1 MQDGQ
6 FTFRAGN
13 HLLRFF
19 AVRMLAPMENPMRVW
34 FLSAGLALMCMAQN
48 AAAGTVLIVG
58 DSISAGFGLDTR
70 LGWVS
75 LLEQRLKREGFDDKV
90 VNASISG
97 DTSAGGQARLPAL
110 LAEHKPELVIL
121 ELGGNDG
128 LRGLLPT
135 QLQQN
140 LASMIRQLPQTRAP
154 RCCCSACNCHPITVL
169 DTPRPLPTSTATWRM
184 RKTSRWCRFS
194 STAWAVY
201 PTLMQADGIHPAA
214 GAQDKLLENVWP
226 TLKPLL

>member
-1 MQDGQ
+1 
-6 FTFRAGN
+6 
-13 HLLRFF
+13 
-19 AVRMLAPMENPMRVW
+19 MENPMRVW

-58 DSISAGFGLDTR
+58 DSISAAFGLDTR
-70 LGWVS
+70 QGWVA
-75 LLEQRLKREGFDDKV
+75 LLEQRLKSEGFNDQV
-90 VNASISG
+90 INASISG

-128 LRGLLPT
+128 LRGQPPK

-140 LASMIRQLPQTRAP
+140 LASMIDSSRASGAKVLLLGMRLPPNYGVRYTQAFADVY
-154 RCCCSACNCHPITVL
+154 SNLASEKNI
-169 DTPRPLPTSTATWRM
+169 PLVP
-184 RKTSRWCRFS
+184 FFLEGIGGI
-194 STAWAVY
+194 
-201 PTLMQADGIHPAA
+201 PELMQADGIHPAIA
-214 GAQDKLLENVWP
+214 AQGKLLENVWP

>member
-1 MQDGQ
+1 
-6 FTFRAGN
+6 
-13 HLLRFF
+13 
-19 AVRMLAPMENPMRVW
+19 MRVW
-34 FLSAGLALMCMAQN
+34 FLSAGLALMCMAQS

-70 LGWVS
+70 EGWVS

-97 DTSAGGQARLPAL
+97 DTSAGGRARLPAL

-128 LRGLLPT
+128 LRGMLPT

-140 LASMIRQLPQTRAP
+140 LAAMINSSKASGAKVLLLGMQLPPNYGARYNKVFAEAFSNVAAEKKIP
-154 RCCCSACNCHPITVL
+154 LVPFFLEGVGGHPE
-169 DTPRPLPTSTATWRM
+169 
-184 RKTSRWCRFS
+184 
-194 STAWAVY
+194 
-201 PTLMQADGIHPAA
+201 LMQSDGLHPTA

>member
-1 MQDGQ
+1 
-6 FTFRAGN
+6 
-13 HLLRFF
+13 
-19 AVRMLAPMENPMRVW
+19 MRVW

-70 LGWVS
+70 KGWVA
-75 LLEQRLKREGFDDKV
+75 LLEQRLKQEGFDDKV

-97 DTSAGGQARLPAL
+97 DTSAGGLARLPAA
-110 LAEHKPELVIL
+110 LATHKPDVVVI

-128 LRGLLPT
+128 LRGQPPA

-140 LASMIRQLPQTRAP
+140 LASMIQQSRDIGAKVLLLGMQIPPNYGKRYVEAFAKVFGDVAQKEKVPFVPFFLEGVGG
-154 RCCCSACNCHPITVL
+154 HPE
-169 DTPRPLPTSTATWRM
+169 
-184 RKTSRWCRFS
+184 
-194 STAWAVY
+194 
-201 PTLMQADGIHPAA
+201 LMQADGLHPAVA
-214 GAQDKLLENVWP
+214 AQDKLLENVWP